1 MELPP
6 VYLDTPTITT
16 GERLSG
22 VKDLLELL
30 QAALPAFEQKAQQEL
45 ADNARRLQYEASEY
59 FMERDILCAKY
70 KESLPRFA
78 AFAIVTLLHAVLET
92 QLYECVLQT
101 CRRTGATGPPRPKRR
116 GLVPFYLTYLEKHGG
131 VTPIGRSDRKELDHL
146 GQLRNN
152 IAHKLGRR
160 TDEGDHYGWESLESI
175 PLESCKDYIALVERV
190 LERVVTDTRKVKPR
204 SPKPQRVQAE

>member
-45 ADNARRLQYEASEY
+45 ADSARRLQYEASEY

-101 CRRTGATGPPRPKRR
+101 CRRTERPARPGRNEGA
-116 GLVPFYLTYLEKHGG
+116 
-131 VTPIGRSDRKELDHL
+131 S
-146 GQLRNN
+146 
-152 IAHKLGRR
+152 
-160 TDEGDHYGWESLESI
+160 SLS
-175 PLESCKDYIALVERV
+175 
-190 LERVVTDTRKVKPR
+190 T
-204 SPKPQRVQAE
+204 

>member
-1 MELPP
+1 MF
-6 VYLDTPTITT
+6 LDTPTITT

-30 QAALPAFEQKAQQEL
+30 QTALPAFEQKAQKEL
-45 ADNARRLQYEASEY
+45 SDGARRLRYEAGEY

-70 KESLPRFA
+70 REYLPRFA
-78 AFAIVTLLHAVLET
+78 AFAIVTLLHAVLEA
-92 QLYECVLQT
+92 QLYECVLQI
-101 CRRTGATGPPRPKRR
+101 CRRTGATRPRPPKRR
-116 GLVPFYLTYLEKHGG
+116 GRVRFYLTYLEKHGG
-131 VTPIGRSDRKELDHL
+131 VTRIGRSDRKELEHL

-160 TDEGDHYGWESLESI
+160 SDEGDHYGWESLESI

-190 LERVVTDTRKVKPR
+190 LERVVTDTRKVKPC
-204 SPKPQRVQAE
+204 SAEPKSIEAR